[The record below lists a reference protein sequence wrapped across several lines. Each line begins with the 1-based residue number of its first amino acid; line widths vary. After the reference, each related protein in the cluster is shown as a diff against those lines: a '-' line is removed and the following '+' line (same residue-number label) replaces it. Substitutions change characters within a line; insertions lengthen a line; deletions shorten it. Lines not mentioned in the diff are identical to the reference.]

1 MSDKREVHNRA
12 ALPDRIWLCGFMGA
26 GKTAAGREL
35 AAKLGMEFTDL
46 DRVIAG
52 EAGMEIPEI
61 FRREG
66 EEEFR
71 RRERDSLHRL
81 AESGSG
87 VIALGGGAL
96 QDRPA
101 VARLKRRGLLIFID
115 TPFSVIFHRIAG
127 DRERPL
133 AAPEN
138 ADKESPAD
146 DEENLKEELKA
157 LYDIRKPRYEE
168 AELTVSPRRGETP
181 AELADRL
188 AKKIRTHVSD
198 L

>member
-1 MSDKREVHNRA
+1 MNSGSDIRNRDG
-12 ALPDRIWLCGFMGA
+12 LPERIWLCGFMGA
-26 GKTAAGREL
+26 GKTSAGREL
-35 AAKLGMEFTDL
+35 AARLEREFTDL

-66 EEEFR
+66 EKGFR
-71 RRERDSLHRL
+71 RRERASLDRL

-96 QDRPA
+96 QDRR
-101 VARLKRRGLLIFID
+101 VADRLKRRGLLVFID

-138 ADKESPAD
+138 AEMGKPAD
-146 DEENLKEELKA
+146 DEDKKEELKA
-157 LYDIRKPRYEE
+157 LYEERRPRYEQ
-168 AELTVSPRRGETP
+168 AELTVSPLEGETP

-188 AKKIRTHVSD
+188 ARKIRTHVSD